1 MDAFTLQKGVQGI
14 FYTDYANYAGYEGK
28 ILWSNGVPVVSARYR
43 LWGGIGGCDPESIAK
58 SINSAPASVFEEDGY
73 SFIIVHAWSGMDSA
87 GKFGSGGDT
96 MAAVEELISLLD
108 DHVEV
113 VSASEFFNRLIENA
127 AP

>member
-1 MDAFTLQKGVQGI
+1 MDAFTMQNGVQGI

-58 SINSAPASVFEEDGY
+58 AINRAPTSIFDENSY
-73 SFIIVHAWSGMDSA
+73 SFIIVHAWSGMDSE
-87 GKFGSGGDT
+87 GKFGAGGDT
-96 MAAVEELISLLD
+96 MAAVEKLISLLD
-108 DHVEV
+108 DDVQV